1 MTHPKPAYADQVI
14 ELTREE
20 ALGLL
25 DLGCKDVRWDYRAGC
40 PDGHTD
46 TTTGYWINPATA
58 ACLDHYRYHV
68 HQNSPKGCPGLI
80 YFVLKD
86 DSNEHV

>member
-1 MTHPKPAYADQVI
+1 MTHPKPSYADQVI

-25 DLGCKDVRWDYRAGC
+25 DLGCKDVRWDLRADFPG
-40 PDGHTD
+40 GYTGTD
-46 TTTGYWINPATA
+46 GYWIDPARA
-58 ACLDHYRYHV
+58 SCLNHYRYHV
-68 HQNSPKGCPGLI
+68 HQNLPNEYLGLI